1 MILTLGQAFEVAY
14 QITLREQ
21 ISGNRRGN
29 GHTRSQS
36 ANQIVGSGVVTSNN
50 TVGGGGS
57 TITTTTTTGNNHSR
71 SLSVNEMK
79 MSGDC
84 LKSKVEEK
92 KIEERDGV
100 VAVDD
105 L

>member
-36 ANQIVGSGVVTSNN
+36 ANQIVGSAVVTSNN

-57 TITTTTTTGNNHSR
+57 TITTTTTGNNHSR

-79 MSGDC
+79 MPGDC